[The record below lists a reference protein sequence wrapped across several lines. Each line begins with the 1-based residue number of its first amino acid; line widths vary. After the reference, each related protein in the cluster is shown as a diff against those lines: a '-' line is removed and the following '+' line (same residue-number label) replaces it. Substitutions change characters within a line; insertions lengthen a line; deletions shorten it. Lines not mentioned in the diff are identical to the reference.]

1 MWWLGA
7 VEAIFVV
14 LIVLLIWRG
23 ELGGL
28 VGRMWSGEP
37 NPSSAAEA
45 VYPTSWYGRLGR
57 VILLAVGLLLV
68 LGLIAVLGALGVP
81 GIDSAVGPAA
91 LVLLLVLVL
100 CGWSIVLVRR
110 PRLLIPPRWR

>member
-7 VEAIFVV
+7 IEVVFVV

-23 ELGGL
+23 ELARVVGG
-28 VGRMWSGEP
+28 MWRGEP
-37 NPSSAAEA
+37 NPSGAAEA
-45 VYPTSWYGRLGR
+45 LYPNSWYGRLGR

-68 LGLIAVLGALGVP
+68 LPLIALLGALGVP

-100 CGWSIVLVRR
+100 CGWSIVLLRR